1 MEFIHALEKASLE
14 DSASKLGPEAL
25 RRLRNPPTC
34 PADIASQDL
43 RLGLDLF
50 LSTINSSQQT
60 YTSARKAILR
70 RHPDD
75 DIPSY
80 DQMKR
85 RIVEITGVES
95 IEHDMCIK
103 SCLAYTGPFSEL
115 DKCLECDEP
124 RHDPITKKARQTFHT
139 MLLGPQLQALWR
151 HKESADEMLYRRK
164 VTAMIMELLEANGGI
179 LPTYDDYFYGSDYI
193 EAVRDGRIQDADM
206 VLMLSL
212 DGAQLYRYK
221 QSDCWIY
228 IWVIMD
234 LAPGIRYKKKYVLI
248 GGIIPG
254 PNKPKIVDSYLFPG
268 LHHVSALQ
276 KEGLPIWNASHNV
289 VEVSRLFFA
298 LGAADGPGM
307 TYLNGLVGHHG
318 KNGCRIYCSATGRHK
333 PGLSHY
339 YPAFYKPHNYNVEG
353 CSHDDYSY
361 ENPPLR
367 SPELY
372 EENLRY
378 LMASPNERQYKK
390 RRLETGICKPSI
402 FLGLD
407 PRHKVAVPSCFGSD
421 IMHLESLNIPD
432 LLIPLWRGTFDCD
445 KTDSRSTW
453 PWAILCGDVW
463 EAHGRDVAAATPY
476 LPGSFDR
483 PPRNPAE
490 KISSGYKAWEFLL
503 YLYGLGPG
511 VFYNVLPQ
519 IYYKHFCKLVFAVR
533 IINQHQIKT
542 EDLKEAHQALVEFA
556 HEFELLYYQR
566 RTDRLH
572 FVRQSIHALT
582 HLALEVIR
590 LGPLICSS
598 QWTMERTIGNLG
610 EEIRSHVHPYANLS
624 QRGLERCQ
632 VNALKAMFPDLEEP
646 ENLVPRGAKDL
657 GNGFVLLRAREV
669 TARHITDAEC
679 QALRLYLRD
688 TYGIDTPANWSPK
701 ISRWARLRLPN
712 GQVAR
717 SAWKEKLR
725 PLKKVRM
732 ARNVMVRFLS
742 VPLIYHSNF
751 HIQVRKP
758 ETNHDIFAEVQY
770 YFRLQLEDNAEV
782 TLAMVSCFSSPDKTL
797 LDVSHNT
804 LRSCTFLD
812 QGGLAVI
819 DVKYINSVIAMV
831 PHQPFDGDSVQR
843 YFVVEKPGLEIA
855 CLGGVE
861 EQVPENE

>member
-1 MEFIHALEKASLE
+1 MKQNEPTTNTTGIPRDPEQDGNDESQANGSETPIDDWESQLPEPGSLEDISCQGPQSVPPAAPHDPMFPEEIRNTVQYEDIDLDELSALAKLDHIKQAMEFIRALEGASL
-14 DSASKLGPEAL
+14 DDGVSKLGPEAL
-25 RRLRNPPTC
+25 HRLRNPPTC

-60 YTSARKAILR
+60 YTSTRKAILR
-70 RHPDD
+70 RHPDN
-75 DIPSY
+75 DIPTY
-80 DQMKR
+80 DQIKR

-95 IEHDMCIK
+95 IEHDMCVK
-103 SCLAYTGPFSEL
+103 SCLAYTGPFAEL
-115 DKCLECDEP
+115 NACLECGEP
-124 RHDPITKKARQTFHT
+124 QCDPITKKARQTFHT

-151 HKESADEMLYRRK
+151 DKDSAEQMLYRRR
-164 VTAMIMELLEANGGI
+164 VTAMILELLKENGGI
-179 LPTYDDYFYGSDYI
+179 LPTYDDYFYGSEYI
-193 EAVRDGRIQDADM
+193 EAVLDGRVQDTDV

-234 LAPGIRYKKKYVLI
+234 LSPGLRYKKKYVLI

-254 PNKPKIVDSYLFPG
+254 PHKPKIVDSYLFPG

-289 VEVSRLFFA
+289 VEISRPFFA

-333 PGLSHY
+333 PGISHY
-339 YPAFYKPHNYNVEG
+339 YPAFYKPYNYDVEG
-353 CSHDDYSY
+353 CSHNDYSY
-361 ENPPLR
+361 ENPPSR

-372 EENLRY
+372 EKNLRY
-378 LMASPNERQYKK
+378 LMESPNERQYKK

-407 PRHKVAVPSCFGSD
+407 PRHKVAIPLCFGSD

-453 PWAILCGDVW
+453 PWAVLHGDVW

-519 IYYKHFCKLVFAVR
+519 TYYQHFCKLVFAVR

-542 EDLKEAHQALVEFA
+542 EDLQAAHQALVEFA

-598 QWTMERTIGNLG
+598 QWTMERTIGNLV
-610 EEIRSHVHPYANLS
+610 EEIRSHLHPYANLS

-632 VNALKAMFPDLEEP
+632 INALKAMFPDLEEP
-646 ENLVPRGAKDL
+646 ENPIPRGAKDL
-657 GNGFVLLRAREV
+657 GNGFVLLRARDG

-679 QALRLYLRD
+679 QVLKCYLRD
-688 TYGIDTPANWSPK
+688 TRGIDTPQDWSPK

-725 PLKKVRM
+725 PLEKVRM
-732 ARNVMVRFLS
+732 ARNVMVRCPPS
-742 VPLIYHSNF
+742 TSPLN
-751 HIQVRKP
+751 K
-758 ETNHDIFAEVQY
+758 
-770 YFRLQLEDNAEV
+770 
-782 TLAMVSCFSSPDKTL
+782 C
-797 LDVSHNT
+797 
-804 LRSCTFLD
+804 
-812 QGGLAVI
+812 
-819 DVKYINSVIAMV
+819 
-831 PHQPFDGDSVQR
+831 
-843 YFVVEKPGLEIA
+843 
-855 CLGGVE
+855 
-861 EQVPENE
+861 

>member
-1 MEFIHALEKASLE
+1 MASTAENDEEPGSGSGGGHTNSTETQIDEPGSLDDISQQIQQDPASLTAPRDPAFPGEISSTVQYEDIDLEELSAVAKLDHIKQAMEFIRALENASL
-14 DSASKLGPEAL
+14 DDRFSKLGPKAL
-25 RRLRNPPTC
+25 QRLRNPPTS
-34 PADIASQDL
+34 PADIASPDL

-60 YTSARKAILR
+60 YTDTRRAILR

-75 DIPSY
+75 DIPTYS
-80 DQMKR
+80 QIKS

-95 IEHDMCIK
+95 TEHDMCIK
-103 SCLAYTGPFSEL
+103 SCLAYTGPFTEL
-115 DKCLECDEP
+115 SACPECGESRYDSV
-124 RHDPITKKARQTFHT
+124 TKKTRQTFHT

-151 HKESADEMLYRRK
+151 DRESAERMLYRRRI
-164 VTAMIMELLEANGGI
+164 TAMILELLEANGGI
-179 LPTYDDYFYGSDYI
+179 LPSYDDYFYGSDYI
-193 EAVRDGRIQDADM
+193 EAVRSGQVQDKDM

-228 IWVIMD
+228 IWIIMD

-248 GGIIPG
+248 GAIIPG
-254 PNKPKIVDSYLFPG
+254 PHKPKIVDSYLFPG
-268 LHHVSALQ
+268 LHHFSALQ
-276 KEGLPIWNASHNV
+276 KEGLPIWDAFHNV
-289 VEVSRLFFA
+289 VEISHLFFA
-298 LGAADGPGM
+298 LGTADGPGM

-318 KNGCRIYCSATGRHK
+318 KNGCRLYCSAVGRHK
-333 PGLSHY
+333 PGISHY
-339 YPAFYKPHNYNVEG
+339 YPAFYKPHNYDVEG
-353 CSHDDYSY
+353 CSHEDYSY
-361 ENPPLR
+361 EKPPIR
-367 SPELY
+367 SPEFY

-390 RRLETGICKPSI
+390 RRLETGISKPSI
-402 FLGLD
+402 FLGLN
-407 PRHKVAVPSCFGSD
+407 PQHKVAIPLCFGSD

-445 KTDSRSTW
+445 KNDSRSDW
-453 PWAILCGDVW
+453 PWAVLHGQKW
-463 EAHGRDVAAATPY
+463 EEHGRDVAAATPY

-511 VFYNVLPQ
+511 VFFNILPQ
-519 IYYKHFCKLVFAVR
+519 TYYKHFCKLVFAVR

-542 EDLKEAHQALVEFA
+542 KDLKKAHQALVEFA

-624 QRGLERCQ
+624 QRGLQRCQ
-632 VNALKAMFPDLEEP
+632 INALKAMFPDLEES
-646 ENLVPRGAKDL
+646 EDKIPRGAKDL
-657 GNGFVLLRAREV
+657 GNGYVLLRAREE
-669 TARHITDAEC
+669 TAKYIEDAEC
-679 QALRLYLRD
+679 RALKLYLQD
-688 TYGIDTPANWSPK
+688 TCNIHIPQNWSPK

-717 SAWKEKLR
+717 SAWKEKLK
-725 PLKKVRM
+725 PLEKVRM
-732 ARNVMVRFLS
+732 ARNVTVRF
-742 VPLIYHSNF
+742 PLASLTMY
-751 HIQVRKP
+751 
-758 ETNHDIFAEVQY
+758 
-770 YFRLQLEDNAEV
+770 
-782 TLAMVSCFSSPDKTL
+782 
-797 LDVSHNT
+797 
-804 LRSCTFLD
+804 
-812 QGGLAVI
+812 
-819 DVKYINSVIAMV
+819 
-831 PHQPFDGDSVQR
+831 
-843 YFVVEKPGLEIA
+843 
-855 CLGGVE
+855 
-861 EQVPENE
+861 NE